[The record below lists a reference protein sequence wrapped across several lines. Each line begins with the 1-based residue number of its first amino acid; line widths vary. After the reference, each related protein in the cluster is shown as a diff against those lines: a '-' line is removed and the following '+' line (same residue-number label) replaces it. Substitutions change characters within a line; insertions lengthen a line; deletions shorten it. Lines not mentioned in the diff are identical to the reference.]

1 MENCG
6 LHLSYSDAISLSLFF
21 ILANC
26 PIGGFFLLNLN
37 VCEHWGICRSMCA
50 AGPSRTWKGVSM
62 KIKASRFRFVGYN
75 AFPPFPPQWLQLI
88 PSHVYPTH
96 SYLILSYLM
105 AQIKCYFHRYSWV
118 MPTNKKRVALFLV
131 FPFIL
136 HSLKKTMQTQNM
148 TKC

>member
-1 MENCG
+1 MWTPPLLLWC
-6 LHLSYSDAISLSLFF
+6 HLSFSFFYSCKLSYWWLFPF
-21 ILANC
+21 K
-26 PIGGFFLLNLN
+26 PQR
-37 VCEHWGICRSMCA
+37 VWQHWGICRSMCA